1 MAAPRMGEQDMPNA
15 THPARPGRHTADGA
29 RLPVTI
35 RAGAAIVLA
44 GLALGIGGCSSAAPP
59 AASSSPSPTATASA
73 TAVSQ
78 PTVSAGTATV
88 PASASASAS
97 PAGVPTLGQLAGD
110 FAQGQGFGQVKPAR
124 IFNGGD
130 PTGLVTNV
138 AWSSWGAAQAT
149 ATGTA
154 EYVGPN
160 QSVAQGTEES
170 ATVVA
175 FDLGTCDGKYMYQ
188 AIEWYFPQHNQAF
201 NPNTY
206 ENICTGSYVGTP

>member
-1 MAAPRMGEQDMPNA
+1 MKNGTVIAHPRRRGGGPASRYSAAG
-15 THPARPGRHTADGA
+15 
-29 RLPVTI
+29 
-35 RAGAAIVLA
+35 AGAAIGLICLA
-44 GLALGIGGCSSAAPP
+44 AAAGCSSSVPP
-59 AASSSPSPTATASA
+59 SASSTPSATVSA

-88 PASASASAS
+88 PVSASPAAS

-110 FAQGQGFGQVKPAR
+110 FAHGTGFGQVKPSK

-130 PTGLVTNV
+130 PTGLVTDV
-138 AWSSWGAAQAT
+138 VWSSWGASQAT
-149 ATGTA
+149 ATGTSD
-154 EYVGPN
+154 YVGPG
-160 QSVAQGTEES
+160 QSDAQGTEEQ

-175 FDLGTCDGKYMYQ
+175 FDLGTCGGTLMYQ
-188 AIEWYFPQHNQAF
+188 AVEWYFPQHSQAF